1 MVFNYFV
8 SLVLYIENSLYM
20 WYTLHWEHTLCTDK
34 IFYCYNTITFFYSC
48 SRVFIVTIE
57 QTQHIVFYLFSLIN
71 LGKCYFDTGF
81 SLTSIWHSN
90 VAVLS
95 RMTMK
100 EKTRMV
106 LAYVVY
112 LCLFAKG
119 VFCHLPSENTG
130 QFERD
135 KQISFRIALITPAC
149 SEGERTEE
157 TARFAF
163 LLPPSCSFS
172 TVAFVFHCHLHFP
185 AANPPSHWSSL
196 IRCWYETLLVV
207 FVWVLRSCLII
218 VSSCAF
224 YGYRCECVVF
234 FMLKNHI
241 LVCFLVVGLHLCLV
255 VEVVYVHYLCLVVM
269 HVCLSLIHIWRC
281 RRRG

>member
-1 MVFNYFV
+1 
-8 SLVLYIENSLYM
+8 
-20 WYTLHWEHTLCTDK
+20 
-34 IFYCYNTITFFYSC
+34 
-48 SRVFIVTIE
+48 
-57 QTQHIVFYLFSLIN
+57 
-71 LGKCYFDTGF
+71 
-81 SLTSIWHSN
+81 

-172 TVAFVFHCHLHFP
+172 TVAFVFR
-185 AANPPSHWSSL
+185 PPIHRHVGVLSS
-196 IRCWYETLLVV
+196 
-207 FVWVLRSCLII
+207 
-218 VSSCAF
+218 
-224 YGYRCECVVF
+224 
-234 FMLKNHI
+234 
-241 LVCFLVVGLHLCLV
+241 VVGMKHCWWFLYECF
-255 VEVVYVHYLCLVVM
+255 VHV
-269 HVCLSLIHIWRC
+269 
-281 RRRG
+281 